1 MTKFPRKSRCK
12 FAMLPATIRAEVNQ
26 RLRDGWYYATIVSW
40 LFDQKVEQ
48 EIPDLKLAPGDTYSR
63 AWTRTAKSKEMAYI
77 LCKTSLATW
86 FRTGY
91 SDWLKN
97 EIREDKTI
105 RVLKEMEGLSSVANE
120 NAEPESKEGG
130 NLLIRSLLLDTIK
143 LIHEEKSDPDELA
156 QLANAWA
163 RLNDASTEGEKLKLR
178 TQETIDAGLKA
189 ISEEIEGNPEAREI
203 FTKLR
208 DVVKGPAK
216 STP

>member
-12 FAMLPATIRAEVNQ
+12 FALLPVTVRTEVN
-26 RLRDGWYYATIVSW
+26 RKLRDGWYYSTIVSW
-40 LFDQKVEQ
+40 LFEQKVEQ
-48 EIPDLKLAPGDTYSR
+48 EIPDLKLQPGDAYSQ
-63 AWTRTAKSKEMAYI
+63 AWTRTAKSKEMAHI
-77 LCKTSLATW
+77 LCKTSLSTW

-91 SDWLKN
+91 TDWLKN
-97 EIREDKTI
+97 EVREDKTI

-178 TQETIDAGLKA
+178 MQEAIDAGLKA

-208 DVVKGPAK
+208 DVVKGAGKPTA
-216 STP
+216 